1 MTVRTKPSIGEALS
15 PWADPVDAVMLL
27 NGFLNAVNETAAKVG
42 CTELEGWQIIRPLG
56 LSHVAQLAQLR
67 SKGLLVRYRD
77 GRYWVDIRDFARW
90 ISQECDRLRQL
101 PRNERTVP
109 PVQSQGMLGF

>member
-1 MTVRTKPSIGEALS
+1 MTVRTKPSIVEALS

-77 GRYWVDIRDFARW
+77 GRYWVDVRDFARW

-109 PVQSQGMLGF
+109 PVQSQGMLL

>member
-1 MTVRTKPSIGEALS
+1 MTVRTKPSISEALS

-27 NGFLNAVNETAAKVG
+27 NGFLNAVNETAGRVG
-42 CTELEGWQIIRPLG
+42 STELEGWQIIKPLG

-101 PRNERTVP
+101 PRSERTVP
-109 PVQSQGMLGF
+109 PVQSQGSLGF

>member
-1 MTVRTKPSIGEALS
+1 MTVRTKPSISEALS

-27 NGFLNAVNETAAKVG
+27 NRFLNAVNETAAKVG

-56 LSHVAQLAQLR
+56 LSHVSQLAQLK

>member
-1 MTVRTKPSIGEALS
+1 MTVRTKPSISEALS

-27 NGFLNAVNETAAKVG
+27 NGFLNAVNETAGRVG
-42 CTELEGWQIIRPLG
+42 STELEGWQIIRPLG
-56 LSHVAQLAQLR
+56 LSHVAELVQLK

-77 GRYWVDIRDFARW
+77 GRYWCDTRDFASW
-90 ISQECDRLRQL
+90 VGQECDRLRQL
-101 PRNERTVP
+101 PRNQKPVP

>member
-1 MTVRTKPSIGEALS
+1 MVVRTKPSISEALS

-27 NGFLNAVNETAAKVG
+27 NGFLNAVNELAGRVDS
-42 CTELEGWQIIRPLG
+42 TELEGWQIISPLG
-56 LSHVAQLAQLR
+56 LSHVSQLAQLK
-67 SKGLLVRYRD
+67 SKGLPVRYRD
-77 GRYWVDIRDFARW
+77 GRYWVDTRDFARW

-109 PVQSQGMLGF
+109 PVQSQGSLEF